1 MTLIA
6 IVVFAIGNFEKW
18 SNMRTRPDKTNK
30 ITKVLIANRGEIA
43 VRVIRGCHDMGIATV
58 AVFSNADRDA
68 LHVRLADEALSIGP
82 AVASESYLVGEKII
96 AAAQQTGA
104 TAIHP
109 GYGFLAENAPFAQAC
124 ADAGII
130 FIGPRPETITALG
143 DKIQARKMALAAGL
157 PVAPGVDAEVTDVA
171 AIQKEMKLIGY
182 PALIK
187 AAAGGGGKGMRIV
200 RSDSELAEAIASA
213 GREAQSAFGDS
224 RVFVEKYLERPRHIE
239 IQIFGDS
246 HGNVVHLFEREC
258 SIQRRHQKVF
268 EEAPSSFVDDDL
280 RYRMGEAAVAI
291 GKESGYVGAGT
302 VEFLVDSERNFYFLE
317 VNTRLQVEHPVTE
330 LVTGKDLVKE
340 QIRVAEGHALSFS
353 QKDVTL
359 RGWAIE
365 ARIYAETPEDNF
377 LPSTGTLTI
386 YQEPSGPGI
395 RVDSGVR
402 AGAEVSV
409 FYDPLLAKLCAYGAS
424 REEAIDRMLRALAEY
439 RVAGVNS
446 TIEFSSVIIN
456 SKPFRNGDISTAFLS
471 EHFADNHFVKE
482 NSSEESETRQVA
494 AILAAVAQF
503 RQNERA
509 LPASNGASRAP
520 IKSKGQNGA
529 SIVDSQSVSQWKRR
543 GRSIMLRRK

>member
-1 MTLIA
+1 MNAKRNTSKDTA
-6 IVVFAIGNFEKW
+6 KA
-18 SNMRTRPDKTNK
+18 

-43 VRVIRGCHDMGIATV
+43 VRVIRGCRDLGIATV
-58 AVFSNADRDA
+58 AVFSDADRDA
-68 LHVRLADEALSIGP
+68 LHVRLADEALAIGP
-82 AVASESYLVGEKII
+82 SVASESYLVGDKII

-109 GYGFLAENAPFAQAC
+109 GYGFLAENASFAQAC

-157 PVAPGVDAEVTDVA
+157 PVAPGVDAAVTDVA
-171 AIQKEMKLIGY
+171 LIQKEMKRIGY

-280 RYRMGEAAVAI
+280 RSRMGEAAVAI
-291 GKESGYVGAGT
+291 GRESGYVGAGT
-302 VEFLVDSERNFYFLE
+302 VEFLVDAEKNFYFLE

-353 QKDVTL
+353 QKDVSL
-359 RGWAIE
+359 QGWAIE

-377 LPSTGTLTI
+377 LPSTGTLTT
-386 YQEPSGPGI
+386 YQEPSGPGV

-409 FYDPLLAKLCAYGAS
+409 FYDPLLAKLCAYGAT
-424 REEAIDRMLRALAEY
+424 RNEAIERMLRALAEY
-439 RVAGVNS
+439 RIAGVNS
-446 TIEFSSVIIN
+446 TIEFSSVIID
-456 SKPFRNGDISTAFLS
+456 SKAFRKGDISTAFLT
-471 EHFADNHFVKE
+471 EHFPDNRYVKDDAIAE
-482 NSSEESETRQVA
+482 GNDRREVA
-494 AILAAVAQF
+494 AIIAAVAQF

-509 LPASNGASRAP
+509 LPASNEVTGPTKESTRLKGAFNGAF
-520 IKSKGQNGA
+520 NGA
-529 SIVDSQSVSQWKRR
+529 SNGASVMETQNVSHWKRR
-543 GRSIMLRRK
+543 GRSLMLRKK